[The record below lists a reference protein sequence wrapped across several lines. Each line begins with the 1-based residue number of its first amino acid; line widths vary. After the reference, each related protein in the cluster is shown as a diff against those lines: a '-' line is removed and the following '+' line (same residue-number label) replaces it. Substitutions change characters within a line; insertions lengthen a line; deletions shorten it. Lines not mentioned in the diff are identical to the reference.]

1 MTPLAQSER
10 IRRIA
15 ATMSVATI
23 VVAVLLAGAG
33 VYVAVD
39 LSALSTALRSAGVE
53 LAGTTG
59 AVAHALIVAL
69 GLPAMGLIL
78 WSLWNA
84 FWLFRAYQS
93 GDVVSVE
100 IGRRIRAMGIALL
113 AFPVVTTLTGM
124 LSSIVVSWGAA
135 EGSGRIVVSVSSESV
150 IMAITGAML
159 ILVGW
164 SMVEATRIAEENRQF
179 V

>member
-1 MTPLAQSER
+1 MPPLAQSER

-15 ATMSVATI
+15 AVMSIATV

-39 LSALSTALRSAGVE
+39 LSALSTALQTAGVDISM
-53 LAGTTG
+53 ATG
-59 AVAHALIVAL
+59 GAARAIIVAL
-69 GLPAMGLIL
+69 GLPAIALIL

-84 FWLFRAYQS
+84 FWLFRAYQA

-100 IGRRIRAMGIALL
+100 IGRRIRAMGIALV
-113 AFPVVTTLTGM
+113 AFPVVTTVTGT
-124 LSSIVVSWGAA
+124 LSSMVASWGAA
-135 EGSGRIVVSVSSESV
+135 AGSGQIVVSISSQSV

-159 ILVGW
+159 VMVGW
-164 SMVEATRIAEENRQF
+164 SMVEAARIAEENRQF